1 MSIDV
6 NCPSCGTKLR
16 LAEKFARRGLVCPK
30 CRHEFRLPPSAE
42 AAATAAETKSD
53 ATRTASRPAAARQER
68 QQLKPRSIP
77 QQPPAL
83 PAISSPGARAGN
95 APQIQRAPLPSE
107 YWNEVDDLG
116 REPAALPRRMEP
128 RKPAESR
135 KRRVAKKRGG
145 GSDWPFYVLGFVAFG
160 PVIVLVHGLQIWN
173 LLAAKEAS
181 PQAVVQ
187 GGGANQP
194 GAAAPVKAGN
204 PPADQGEQIQDARI
218 RQPQRLPKDAA
229 PLGNVEGSVKSPV
242 PDFLPPAQIAAAPER
257 QALPPRFA
265 PGGRFPNRPVSPF
278 LGRPNRAA
286 EIMKREMERSRERMK
301 ASREQLA
308 AIEKQKND
316 AQLAMRPEGGGLR
329 GEPIN
334 PVPSPAPVQA
344 ANPDPLN
351 PGAVNRGAVNRDVVN
366 LGAANPA
373 AAAPNGKSVD
383 SPRPLDRYLSRDS
396 QAVFVIVMLLWYLAM
411 IVYLAA
417 GVGATFAK
425 AGKPRLGV
433 LIPFYNVVILFNI
446 AGLSLWWALLILVP
460 FVNLV
465 VVLLVG
471 INIAQ
476 NFGKSTA
483 FGVGLAFLGPI
494 FYPVLGFGSARY
506 RPPRTAFASEC
517 Y

>member
-1 MSIDV
+1 
-6 NCPSCGTKLR
+6 
-16 LAEKFARRGLVCPK
+16 
-30 CRHEFRLPPSAE
+30 
-42 AAATAAETKSD
+42 
-53 ATRTASRPAAARQER
+53 
-68 QQLKPRSIP
+68 
-77 QQPPAL
+77 
-83 PAISSPGARAGN
+83 
-95 APQIQRAPLPSE
+95 
-107 YWNEVDDLG
+107 
-116 REPAALPRRMEP
+116 
-128 RKPAESR
+128 
-135 KRRVAKKRGG
+135 
-145 GSDWPFYVLGFVAFG
+145 
-160 PVIVLVHGLQIWN
+160 
-173 LLAAKEAS
+173 
-181 PQAVVQ
+181 
-187 GGGANQP
+187 
-194 GAAAPVKAGN
+194 
-204 PPADQGEQIQDARI
+204 
-218 RQPQRLPKDAA
+218 
-229 PLGNVEGSVKSPV
+229 
-242 PDFLPPAQIAAAPER
+242 
-257 QALPPRFA
+257 
-265 PGGRFPNRPVSPF
+265 
-278 LGRPNRAA
+278 
-286 EIMKREMERSRERMK
+286 MK

-316 AQLAMRPEGGGLR
+316 AQPAMRAEGGGLR
-329 GEPIN
+329 GDPIN
-334 PVPSPAPVQA
+334 PVPSPVPVQA

-460 FVNLV
+460 FVNLL

-471 INIAQ
+471 VNVAQ